1 MKDTVRI
8 GYVGLGKRGT
18 AVLEH
23 NIAAMGDVE
32 VAWLCDTYAPTME
45 AARDL
50 LVSRGY
56 PAPRL
61 TADYREILA
70 DSTVDAVF
78 FMSGW
83 DGRTELLCASLR
95 AGKYTATEVGCAFT
109 LDECDRILAAHR
121 EGGAHLMMLENTCY
135 ARRELMLLRVVREG
149 LLGEL
154 VHCDGG
160 YHHDLREC
168 DLFRGLCGDRPHYRL
183 HSYLDRNCDQYP
195 THELGPI
202 MKLLSVGHGNRMVS
216 LSSFASKSRGLRE
229 GARRHFGEDSPVA
242 TADYRQGDIVTTVIT
257 CAGGETIHL
266 CLDTTLPRPY
276 YSRNLTV
283 RGTRGMFTEER
294 RILYFEEMGEG
305 VTENEAEMLEK
316 YDHPLFRE
324 YLAEGIKGGHE
335 GADFLTC
342 RAFIEAVKAGGEPP
356 INTADT
362 VTLMAIAPLSEA
374 SVAAGGA
381 PVPIPDYTGGAW
393 QDPTPRCLTK
403 YSLEVVVSDPDTP
416 ICPKRG

>member
-1 MKDTVRI
+1 MKDRVRI
-8 GYVGLGKRGT
+8 GYVGLGRRGT

-23 NIAAMGDVE
+23 NIAVMGDVE
-32 VAWLCDTYAPTME
+32 VAWLCDTYAPAME

-50 LVSRGY
+50 LVSRGH

-61 TADYREILA
+61 TADFHEILA
-70 DSTVDAVF
+70 DKTVDAVF

-83 DGRTELLCASLR
+83 DGRTEMLCASLM
-95 AGKYTATEVGCAFT
+95 AGKYTATEVGCAFA
-109 LDECDRILAAHR
+109 LEECDAIMAAHKAS
-121 EGGAHLMMLENTCY
+121 GAHLMMLENTCY

-168 DLFRGLCGDRPHYRL
+168 DLFRGLDGERPHYRL

-202 MKLLSVGHGNRMVS
+202 MKLLSIGRGNRMLS
-216 LSSFASKSRGLRE
+216 LSSFASKSRGLCE
-229 GARRHFGEDSPVA
+229 GARKHFGEASPYA
-242 TADYRQGDIVTTVIT
+242 TAAYRQGDIVTTVIT

-305 VTENEAEMLEK
+305 VGENEAEMLEK

-324 YLAEGIKGGHE
+324 YLAEGVKGGHE

-342 RAFIEAVKAGGEPP
+342 RAFIEAVKAGCEPP

-362 VTLMAIAPLSEA
+362 VTLMAIAPLSEE
-374 SVAAGGA
+374 SVARGGA
-381 PVPIPDYTGGAW
+381 PVAIPDYTDGAW
-393 QDPTPRCLTK
+393 QDPTPRALGK
-403 YSLEVVVSDPDTP
+403 YSLDLVVSDPDTP
-416 ICPKRG
+416 ICPPK